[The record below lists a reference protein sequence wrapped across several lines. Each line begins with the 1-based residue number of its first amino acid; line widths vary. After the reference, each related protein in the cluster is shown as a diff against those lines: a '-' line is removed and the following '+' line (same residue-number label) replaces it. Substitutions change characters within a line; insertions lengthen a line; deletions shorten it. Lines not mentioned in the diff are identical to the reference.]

1 MNLLL
6 TKHKDSVLL
15 HFGLA
20 SDGAIICV
28 HFASILLE
36 QFRALQSTLHPIPY
50 ILQHMPYRLGVTR
63 CVSWC
68 NVIGKR
74 AAHVSHLHVVD
85 LKQQYCI
92 PSPNY
97 GIRSG
102 NW

>member
-50 ILQHMPYRLGVTR
+50 ILYPTSYNICPTVL
-63 CVSWC
+63 
-68 NVIGKR
+68 
-74 AAHVSHLHVVD
+74 A
-85 LKQQYCI
+85 
-92 PSPNY
+92 
-97 GIRSG
+97 
-102 NW
+102 